1 MNTRA
6 WLDQAIACF
15 DDPDDNGEDTAWE
28 VRGQLEALRDEAPRD
43 AGPEHRAILE
53 VLIAEADGLADGPY
67 TRARL
72 SDDDPPRLELF
83 HHPLDAWIPASER
96 DARRAATR
104 SVTRSP
110 GAPSAWQTF
119 AAGAAPSSIARLE
132 RTFEKRTGGHL
143 THEVTRRI
151 EEGELALAEDIA
163 RAVLAQR
170 PRFPGHWW
178 NLLGEAQL
186 ARDPASARPTV
197 ARALLFAETWMPSA
211 VSLWFRVEE
220 ACGAEADTLAVIYV
234 GGRAHGFGLDKPP
247 AQGGLGWRRVG
258 KPARAKARFA
268 EAMVPL
274 LAEGWRA
281 GPIEGASALRSL
293 AGTLEGFG
301 KAAPKT
307 LREQVASALAEAEAR
322 GEDEADEDDDG

>member
-1 MNTRA
+1 MKTRA

-15 DDPDDNGEDTAWE
+15 NDPDDNGENTDWE

-72 SDDDPPRLELF
+72 SNDDPPRLALF
-83 HHPLDAWIPASER
+83 HHAADAWIPASER
-96 DARRAATR
+96 DARRATTHPSAR
-104 SVTRSP
+104 
-110 GAPSAWQTF
+110 APSAWQTF
-119 AAGAAPSSIARLE
+119 AAGAAPSTIARLE
-132 RTFEKRTGGHL
+132 RTFEETTGGHL

-151 EEGELALAEDIA
+151 REGELALAEDIA
-163 RAVLAQR
+163 RAVLAQH

-178 NLLGEAQL
+178 NLLAEARL
-186 ARDPASARPTV
+186 ARDPASARPIL
-197 ARALLFAETWMPSA
+197 ARALLFAEKWMPSA

-220 ACGAEADTLAVIYV
+220 ACGADEDTLAMIYV
-234 GGRAHGFGLDKPP
+234 GARAHGFALDKPP
-247 AQGGLGWRRVG
+247 AQGGLGPRRVG

-274 LAEGWRA
+274 LDEGWRA
-281 GPIEGASALRSL
+281 GPIDGASALRSL
-293 AGTLEGFG
+293 ASLLEGFG

-307 LREQVASALAEAEAR
+307 LRDQVAAHLVEAEAR
-322 GEDEADEDDDG
+322 EDQHAR